1 MCPSITLHLSKWMC
15 SSITLH
21 LSKWMCPS
29 ITLHLSKWMCSSIT
43 LHLSKWM
50 CPSITLHLSKWMC
63 SSITLHL
70 SKYLMF
76 INSTSLIAVHRSKLQ
91 IKVFVNNTTVLSR
104 HELTV
109 SDFEIIM
116 KSCSIEPRND
126 SIPKSEVVHSTHV
139 CLAQLDQHQTCK
151 PVMASV
157 VNSIPTG
164 GNFIF

>member
-1 MCPSITLHLSKWMC
+1 MLDAIARLISGRHIHSSFSKQLGVLFGQTKHGRGWSFFPSLTVVWMC

-21 LSKWMCPS
+21 Q
-29 ITLHLSKWMCSSIT
+29 
-43 LHLSKWM
+43 SKWM

-76 INSTSLIAVHRSKLQ
+76 INSTSLLAIHRSKLQ

-109 SDFEIIM
+109 SDFEILM
-116 KSCSIEPRND
+116 KSCSIEPRDD
-126 SIPKSEVVHSTHV
+126 SIPKKWSGAFNTCVLSTV
-139 CLAQLDQHQTCK
+139 GS
-151 PVMASV
+151 ASDL
-157 VNSIPTG
+157 
-164 GNFIF
+164 